1 MPNADTREILFRLR
15 RGLAVLLTA
24 GLLGTGIE
32 LLLTGHTENLVQW
45 IPLILIGL
53 SLLTLGWYTWK
64 KSPGSRR
71 VFRGIMLLSILSGG
85 VGSLLHYRGNVEFEI
100 ESMPGLQG
108 LELFKESMTGA
119 TPALAPGTM
128 ILIGGLGLLL
138 TLGHQPDPATSLQSE
153 DT

>member
-1 MPNADTREILFRLR
+1 MPSAETREILARLR
-15 RGLAVLLTA
+15 KGLAVLLAA
-24 GLLGTGIE
+24 GLLGTGTE
-32 LLLTGHTENLVQW
+32 LLLMGHTEDLVQW

-53 SLLTLGWYTWK
+53 GLLSLGWYTW
-64 KSPGSRR
+64 SQSAASRG

-85 VGSLLHYRGNVEFEI
+85 IGSLLHYRGNVEFEI

-108 LELFKESMTGA
+108 LELFKQSMTGA

-128 ILIGGLGLLL
+128 VLIGGLGLLL
-138 TLGHQPDPATSLQSE
+138 TLGHLPDPSTSLPSE